1 MKGVVV
7 RCRLRKI
14 DIVIE
19 NAIKEVKEIS
29 GERGLLKPGYVCV
42 CVKEQRVF
50 FSDEVKKKQTDKR
63 R

>member
-19 NAIKEVKEIS
+19 NAIKEAKEIS

-50 FSDEVKKKQTDKR
+50 SEEVKKKQTDKR